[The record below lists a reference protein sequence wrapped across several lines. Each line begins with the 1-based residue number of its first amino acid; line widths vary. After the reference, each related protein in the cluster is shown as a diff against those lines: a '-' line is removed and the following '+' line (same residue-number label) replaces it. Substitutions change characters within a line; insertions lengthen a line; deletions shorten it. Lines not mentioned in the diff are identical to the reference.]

1 MIERNK
7 VDLKE
12 EMSELGLDEQLQ
24 SSLVL
29 DRWKEEIEKYGKH
42 AFFRLVHVHAL
53 SKTIPK
59 IIFIALFRLPVCRG
73 PSFKASKRS

>member
-29 DRWKEEIEKYGKH
+29 DHWKEEIEKCGKRT
-42 AFFRLVHVHAL
+42 FFGLVHVHAL
-53 SKTIPK
+53 
-59 IIFIALFRLPVCRG
+59 
-73 PSFKASKRS
+73 